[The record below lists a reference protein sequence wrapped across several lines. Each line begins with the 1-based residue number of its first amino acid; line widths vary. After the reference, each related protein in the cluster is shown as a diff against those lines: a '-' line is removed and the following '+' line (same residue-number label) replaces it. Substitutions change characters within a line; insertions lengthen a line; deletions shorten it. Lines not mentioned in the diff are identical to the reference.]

1 MMIGKPVYIP
11 PCIILLMLPN
21 YGCIEEFN
29 AEFADFESTLVI
41 EATITDEY
49 KPQEVLLSRT
59 YRIQDEDIQMEAG
72 AVVSVVSS
80 DGQEFLFQEQDQGKY
95 VSNTSF
101 AALPQLTYQLAVET
115 QDGKSYSS
123 TAMGLPEVARLDS
136 VYAKRFTND
145 LGENGMGIFVD
156 ASVPSGTTSAF
167 YRYEY
172 EETYK
177 IVAPFWDPVELEV
190 VETPSPHIVKVPRS
204 LDERVC
210 YASFDSN
217 RIILADTEDLD
228 GDSAENILVR
238 FIPSND
244 YIISH
249 RYSILVRQYSLS
261 TQAHAFFET
270 LNEFS
275 TNESVFSE
283 TQPGFLQ
290 GNVSGNTDNE
300 KVLGYFDVVN
310 VDEKRI
316 FFNYSD
322 FYPME
327 DLPPYV
333 DPCQF
338 NTPTI
343 GLIDLVRWDW
353 VKYIDDNY
361 IGSGLGS
368 GPYITVPQVC
378 GDCTALGTSE
388 VPDFWIE

>member
-1 MMIGKPVYIP
+1 EK
-11 PCIILLMLPN
+11 
-21 YGCIEEFN
+21 EEY
-29 AEFADFESTLVI
+29 ERKKDI
-41 EATITDEY
+41 EANITEEY
-49 KPQEVLLSRT
+49 KNKEVQMTRE
-59 YRIQDEDIQMEAG
+59 YRKQDEDIEMEAG
-72 AVVSVVSS
+72 EVVYVDSS
-80 DGQEFLFQEQDQGKY
+80 DGQEFSLQEQDNGKY
-95 VSNTSF
+95 VSNVSF

-123 TAMGLPEVARLDS
+123 TAMGLPQVARLDS

-156 ASVPSGTTSAF
+156 ASVPSGTTSGF

-190 VETPSPHIVKVPRS
+190 VETPSPHIVKVARS

-228 GDSAENILVR
+228 GDNAENILVR

-261 TQAHAFFET
+261 AQAHAFFET

-275 TNESVFSE
+275 TSESLFSE

-290 GNVSGNTDNE
+290 GNVSGNTNNE

-353 VKYIDDNY
+353 VKYIDDNF

>member
-1 MMIGKPVYIP
+1 MICKPVYIS
-11 PCIILLMLPN
+11 PCFILLMLPN

-29 AEFADFESTLVI
+29 AEFTDFESVLVI
-41 EATITDEY
+41 EATITDEIE
-49 KPQEVLLSRT
+49 PQEIVLSRT
-59 YRIQDEDIQMEAG
+59 YEFQQEEIVRESDAR
-72 AVVSVVSS
+72 VTVLSS
-80 DGQEFLFQEQDQGKY
+80 DGTEFLFQEQEKGKY
-95 VSNTSF
+95 VSNISF
-101 AALPQLTYQLAVET
+101 AALPDLTYQLSVET
-115 QDGKSYSS
+115 QDGKSYNSATMNLPK
-123 TAMGLPEVARLDS
+123 TAELES

-145 LGENGMGIFVD
+145 FGENGMGIFVD
-156 ASVPSGTTSAF
+156 TSISGSTSGF

-177 IVAPFWDPVELEV
+177 IIAPFWDPVELEV
-190 VETPSPHIVKVPRS
+190 VESTPPNIIKVPRS
-204 LDERVC
+204 LDERIC
-210 YASFDSN
+210 YTTFDSN
-217 RIILADTEDLD
+217 RIILADTKDLD
-228 GDSAENILVR
+228 GNVAQNVLIR
-238 FIPSND
+238 FIPSDD

-249 RYSILVRQYSLS
+249 RYSILVRQYSMS
-261 TQAHAFFET
+261 ARAHEFFET

-275 TNESVFSE
+275 TNESLFSE
-283 TQPGFLQ
+283 TQPGFLE
-290 GNVSGNTDNE
+290 GNVFSVNSSNE

-322 FYPME
+322 FYPNE

-333 DPCQF
+333 DPCQL

-353 VKYIDDNY
+353 VKYVDDNY
-361 IGSGLGS
+361 IDSGLGS

>member
-1 MMIGKPVYIP
+1 
-11 PCIILLMLPN
+11 MLPN

-29 AEFADFESTLVI
+29 AEFIDFESTLVI
-41 EATITDEY
+41 EATITDEF

-59 YRIQDEDIQMEAG
+59 YRIQDEEIEMESG
-72 AVVSVVSS
+72 ATVSVISS
-80 DGQEFLFQEQDQGKY
+80 DGQEFPFQEQDQGTY

-123 TAMGLPEVARLDS
+123 TAMGLPEVAKLDS

-145 LGENGMGIFVD
+145 LGEDGMGIFVN
-156 ASVPSGTTSAF
+156 ASVAAGTASGF

-177 IVAPFWDPVELEV
+177 IIAPFWDPVELEV
-190 VETPSPHIVKVPRS
+190 VESTPPNIIKVPRS
-204 LDERVC
+204 LDERIC
-210 YASFDSN
+210 YATFDSN

-228 GDSAENILVR
+228 GDNAENILVR

-261 TQAHAFFET
+261 IQAHAFFET

-275 TNESVFSE
+275 TNESLFSE
-283 TQPGFLQ
+283 SQPGFLE
-290 GNVSGNTDNE
+290 GNVFSENSSNE

-378 GDCTALGTSE
+378 GDCTVLGTSE